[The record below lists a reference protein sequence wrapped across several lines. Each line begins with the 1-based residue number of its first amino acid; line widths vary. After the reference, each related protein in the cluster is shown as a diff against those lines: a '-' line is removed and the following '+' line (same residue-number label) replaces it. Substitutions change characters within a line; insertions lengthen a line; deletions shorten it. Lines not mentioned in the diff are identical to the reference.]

1 MIVFNGKK
9 YQYIKPYYLLE
20 EGSLRLIKGYVIGS
34 TLGWKLDGRFLSY
47 NQLKNKKW
55 TVQ

>member
-1 MIVFNGKK
+1 MVVFNGKK

-34 TLGWKLDGRFLSY
+34 TLGWKLGGKFLSY
-47 NQLKNKKW
+47 NQLKNKK
-55 TVQ
+55 

>member
-34 TLGWKLDGRFLSY
+34 TLGWKLGGKFLSY
-47 NQLKNKKW
+47 NQLKKQKW
-55 TVQ
+55 VT